1 MKWVEA
7 TNKSYYGNGGSNWVN
22 DNIEAF
28 IDISG
33 STLGTPKSIPVL
45 ISGEMKDTVQ
55 LNALAVYGLEQFFSR
70 RERVDMLRTFG
81 GIASMIPKGGEKL
94 WGT

>member
-1 MKWVEA
+1 MNNKLNNKKSVLIGHSMGSQIIFYFLKWVEA

-33 STLGTPKSIPVL
+33 STLELLKVSL
-45 ISGEMKDTVQ
+45 C
-55 LNALAVYGLEQFFSR
+55 
-70 RERVDMLRTFG
+70 
-81 GIASMIPKGGEKL
+81 
-94 WGT
+94 